1 MINLTSRVF
10 GLAFGAFVALAGT
23 TAGATGWYVGVQQN
37 LTGFSIDESENYVR
51 YRTIVDAEGNT
62 SRAVDGVGTR
72 EEKRDYKSLVSTTL
86 FVGRDYA
93 LRDSIVAGFE
103 GGIGLFGSTIDEVS
117 GDGETAGIVGRATIR
132 EISNEISVR
141 GRLGYD
147 LSSIAGRD
155 DSLIYGT
162 IGYANLA
169 TGGIENG
176 FETGSAASS
185 FDKARDVN
193 LSGFTY
199 GVGVET
205 SIFGTVNGRVE
216 YSIGLVNRFSF
227 GVAHRF

>member
-51 YRTIVDAEGNT
+51 YRTVVDAEGN
-62 SRAVDGVGTR
+62 SARVVDGVGTR
-72 EEKRDYKSLVSTTL
+72 KEKRDYKGVVSTTL
-86 FVGRDYA
+86 FIGRDYP
-93 LRDSIVAGFE
+93 LRDNIVVGFE
-103 GGIGLFGSTIDEVS
+103 GGIGLFGSTTDEVS
-117 GDGETAGIVGRATIR
+117 GDGATVGIVGRATSR

-141 GRLGYD
+141 GQLGYD
-147 LSSIAGRD
+147 LSSIVDRN
-155 DSLIYGT
+155 DSLVYGT

-176 FETGSAASS
+176 FQVGAEAAS

-205 SIFGTVNGRVE
+205 SLFGTVNGRVE
-216 YSIGLVNRFSF
+216 YSIGHVNRLSF
-227 GVAHRF
+227 GIAHRF